1 MAIHTLLQEVK
12 YYANKKPQIICI
24 SAVLLKIVFSRK
36 RGETREFL
44 IYIPPEYLMPVL
56 VFTLE
61 NFKMGTC
68 FKTARFPFFLFTQVC

>member
-1 MAIHTLLQEVK
+1 MLIK
-12 YYANKKPQIICI
+12 KNKTIICI
-24 SAVLLKIVFSRK
+24 SSVLLKIIFSRK

-61 NFKMGTC
+61 IFKMGTC
-68 FKTARFPFFLFTQVC
+68 FKTARFLFFLFTQVC